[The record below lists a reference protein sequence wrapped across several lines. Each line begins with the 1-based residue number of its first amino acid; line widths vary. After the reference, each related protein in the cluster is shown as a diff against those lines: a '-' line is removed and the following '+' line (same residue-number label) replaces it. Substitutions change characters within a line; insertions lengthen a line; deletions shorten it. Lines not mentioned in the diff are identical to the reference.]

1 MQHNKSNFGKYLFKL
16 LKHYI
21 SAETIGLISSGLLS
35 IAIAITPYMSKRLID
50 TIVRTKMLSSVKTD
64 MFIFLSACFL
74 QSIFLYLN
82 IRVFSYLSNKITFGI
97 RNKLFCKILKAP
109 LTFFEKVTSGTIIA
123 RLMNDSDDFSLFLND
138 FMFSVFQNVLYVA
151 LIVIGMLF
159 ISVPI
164 TLMLGCILIIFIIFN
179 ILVGKNIEK
188 VSARILK
195 EKDNLLTDIK
205 QNINNIESVK
215 TLTIEDCLKKQFFE
229 TTAHVCNFNIQKSKR
244 YAMIDSVNNTI
255 IVVAMMVIYCLG
267 FYLITRNYLTVGSVI
282 AFDIYFQM
290 MISPIQQLIDANIKF
305 REIKPTFERLT
316 DFFDIKSEKPNK
328 IIFKQ
333 KEKQICFK
341 NVSFKYENAN
351 GLVIDNVS
359 FCLKGNGIYGITGES
374 GAGKSTLARLILD
387 LYKPT
392 NGNIRIELETDIT
405 PEKST
410 AVREDVSYASQT
422 MQLFNKTIFQNLRLN
437 ESTVLDEEVIT
448 ICKRLNLHNKIESLP
463 KKYNTII
470 TENINFS
477 GGEIQRL
484 ILARTY
490 LKHAEINIL
499 DEITS
504 ALDKDN
510 MLLVQSVIEEMAKT
524 SLVLLITHDKG
535 ILRNAKSI
543 LQIKD
548 GNFCIKDINM

>member
-21 SAETIGLISSGLLS
+21 NAETIGLISSVLLS
-35 IAIAITPYMSKRLID
+35 VTVVITPYMSKRLID
-50 TIVRTKMLSSVKTD
+50 TIVKTKMLSSVKTD
-64 MFIFLSACFL
+64 MFIFLGACFL
-74 QSIFLYLN
+74 QSVFIYLN
-82 IRVFSYLSNKITFGI
+82 TRVFSYLSNKMTFRI

-138 FMFSVFQNVLYVA
+138 FMFSVFQNILYVA

-159 ISVPI
+159 ISMPI
-164 TLMLGCILIIFIIFN
+164 TLMLSCILLIFIIFN
-179 ILVGKNIEK
+179 ILVGKHIER
-188 VSARILK
+188 VSAKILK

-215 TLTIEDCLKKQFFE
+215 TLTIEDYLKKHFFE
-229 TTAHVCNFNIQKSKR
+229 ATAHVCDFNIQKSKR
-244 YAMIDSVNNTI
+244 YAMIDSINNAI
-255 IVVAMMVIYCLG
+255 IVSAMVIIYCFG
-267 FYLITRNYLTVGSVI
+267 FYLITRDYLTIGSVI
-282 AFDIYFQM
+282 AFDVYFQM
-290 MISPIQQLIDANIKF
+290 MINPIQQLINANIKF
-305 REIKPTFERLT
+305 REIKPTLKRLA
-316 DFFDIKSEKPNK
+316 DFLDIENEKSNE
-328 IIFKQ
+328 IIFKR

-341 NVSFKYENAN
+341 NVSFQYENTN
-351 GLVIDNVS
+351 NLVIDNVS
-359 FCLKGNGIYGITGES
+359 FCLKGNGLYGVVGES
-374 GAGKSTLARLILD
+374 GSGKSTLARLILD

-392 NGNIRIELETDIT
+392 NGNIKIELETDMK
-405 PEKST
+405 PEKSN
-410 AVREDVSYASQT
+410 AIREYVRYTSQT
-422 MQLFNKTIFQNLRLN
+422 MQLFNKTVFQNLKLDEPN
-437 ESTVLDEEVIT
+437 ILDEEIMT

-463 KKYNTII
+463 EKYNTVI

-484 ILARTY
+484 VLARTY

-510 MLLVQSVIEEMAKT
+510 MLLVQNVIEEMAKT
-524 SLVLLITHDKG
+524 SLVLLITHDKEV
-535 ILRNAKSI
+535 LKNAKSI
-543 LQIKD
+543 LQIENGKL
-548 GNFCIKDINM
+548 CIKDINM